1 MTSADMDAPFSN
13 DEPSN
18 EMSAPKNDPVVKA
31 TVVTN
36 ERVQPKIRQ

>member
-1 MTSADMDAPFSN
+1 MDAPFSN

-18 EMSAPKNDPVVKA
+18 EMSVPKNNPVVKA

-36 ERVQPKIRQ
+36 ERIQAKNR